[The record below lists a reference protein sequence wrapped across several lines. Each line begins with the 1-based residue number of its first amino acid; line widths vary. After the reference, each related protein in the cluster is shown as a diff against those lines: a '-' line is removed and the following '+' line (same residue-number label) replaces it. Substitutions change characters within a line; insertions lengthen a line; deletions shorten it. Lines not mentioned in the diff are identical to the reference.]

1 MISKGLKVEHQE
13 FFYNIQTKKMF
24 QTINKPVKVM
34 AHLQSSLGKVTYKY
48 PESSPPAPT
57 ISNHGPS

>member
-1 MISKGLKVEHQE
+1 MISKGLKVQHQE
-13 FFYNIQTKKMF
+13 LFFTIQTKKKC

-48 PESSPPAPT
+48 PESSPSAPT
-57 ISNHGPS
+57 ISIHGPS